1 MIAAEIVEG
10 TGDPAFASRPE
21 EGIIAWN
28 KAAEGL
34 LGYNSRDVLGR
45 PCFRVLAGRD
55 VFGNRY
61 CSGTCAL
68 VRMAQKREPIGR
80 CAIRYRHRE
89 GRPVLVGV
97 SVLVVPNGSPSKVD
111 LIHILDARRL
121 ELGVDTRGPE
131 RRIQSPEYSGDRS
144 PGRAPLTRREVEVLR
159 LMAEGFGTRAI
170 AGQLNISVATTRNH
184 IQNILNRLEV
194 HSRLEAVCIARR
206 IDLI

>member
-28 KAAEGL
+28 RAAEGL
-34 LGYNSRDVLGR
+34 LGYSSREVLGR
-45 PCFRVLAGRD
+45 PCFRVLSGRD

-61 CSGTCAL
+61 CSATCSL
-68 VRMAQKREPIGR
+68 VRMAQNREPIER
-80 CAIRYRHRE
+80 FAIRYRHKE
-89 GRPVLVGV
+89 GQSVLVGV
-97 SVLVVPNGSPSKVD
+97 SVVVIPNGSPSKVD
-111 LIHILDARRL
+111 LIHLLDARQPEPAVDINGTNPRL
-121 ELGVDTRGPE
+121 
-131 RRIQSPEYSGDRS
+131 QSPSYVYDKSSR
-144 PGRAPLTRREVEVLR
+144 RATLTRREIEVLR

-194 HSRLEAVCIARR
+194 HNRLEAVCVARR